1 MASKK
6 GITVTVI
13 ILVSIT
19 LASFIFW
26 LIPQENEAT
35 FSVSDYQ
42 NYLDGVKNVH
52 DVLDQ
57 EIDSSFND
65 LIQGDISSDEYII
78 KAETT
83 SDQVVEQISSLVT
96 SKPSEEWQESY
107 INYMDALRKFN
118 SQIRETVV
126 LAEIINSGEYPSDKY
141 DQSVSKINEL
151 ESEIDALVNL
161 SEQSRP

>member
-6 GITVTVI
+6 GIAVTII

-52 DVLDQ
+52 GVLDQ

-65 LIQGDISSDEYII
+65 LIQGDIHSDEYII
-78 KAETT
+78 KAEIT
-83 SDQVVEQISSLVT
+83 SGQVVEQISNLVT

-161 SEQSRP
+161 SEQNRP

>member
-6 GITVTVI
+6 GIAVTII
-13 ILVSIT
+13 ILGSIT

-52 DVLDQ
+52 GVLDQ

-65 LIQGDISSDEYII
+65 LIQGDIHSDEYII

-83 SDQVVEQISSLVT
+83 SGQVVEQISNLVT

-151 ESEIDALVNL
+151 ESEIDALVDL
-161 SEQSRP
+161 SEQNRP